1 METLDLSPE
10 EMHQILLIGQRLL
23 INESTHP
30 DDLKW
35 VLVQRLKERRPR
47 LAGKIGEMGR
57 PQMTRL
63 CRAILAQQQSFA

>member
-1 METLDLSPE
+1 MDTLDLSAE
-10 EMHQILLIGQRLL
+10 EMHQIFLIGQRLL

-30 DDLKW
+30 DDLKG

-47 LAGKIGEMGR
+47 LAGKIGGMGR
-57 PQMTRL
+57 PQMTKL